1 MHQLSRIGYGGVVF
15 AHEHVV
21 PAAFNCQL
29 HARDVAH
36 AAPDGPVRIPNG
48 RKALRLQPHF
58 SELRL
63 KMGAAVYARIQIDV
77 NHMGYVVEIAYGH
90 GLYIILFLLFL
101 LFLLFYCF

>member
-1 MHQLSRIGYGGVVF
+1 
-15 AHEHVV
+15 VV
-21 PAAFNCQL
+21 PAAFNRQL

-36 AAPDGPVRIPNG
+36 AAPDGTVRIPNG

-77 NHMGYVVEIAYGH
+77 DHVGYVVEIAYGH
-90 GLYIILFLLFL
+90 GLYIYILYCFIVLLF
-101 LFLLFYCF
+101 